1 MVPTLRTRRGE
12 HLTRK
17 SFPTSLT
24 GTLLIGLMLTTVIGC
39 AQPAQPQQQTQP
51 PQAPK
56 TLTVFAAASLTESF
70 TEIGKQ
76 FEADNPGVKVT
87 FNFAGSQQLR
97 AQLEQGARADVFASA
112 NAKEMTTAIISD
124 SLVLSGTQH
133 TFVTN
138 RLAVILPRSNPGKI
152 TSLADLARPGLKL
165 DFADPSVPVGQYT
178 LDMLAKMSQDATFG
192 ATFKDN
198 VVANVVSREDNVKSV
213 VAKVQLGEAD
223 AGVVYTTD
231 ITPGA
236 AKDLATRDIPDKF
249 NVIATYPI
257 APLKNAPEPKL
268 ASQFVDWV
276 LSSKGQQVLATYGF
290 IPAASAKP

>member
-1 MVPTLRTRRGE
+1 M
-12 HLTRK
+12 TRK
-17 SFPTSLT
+17 PFLFSLT
-24 GTLLIGLMLTTVIGC
+24 GILLIGLMLTTLAGC
-39 AQPAQPQQQTQP
+39 AQPVQAPQSTQPVQPTQP

-70 TEIGKQ
+70 TDIGKQ
-76 FEADNPGVKVT
+76 FEAENAGVKVT

-97 AQLEQGARADVFASA
+97 AQLAQGAKAEVFASA

-124 SLVLSGTQH
+124 SLVVSGTQR

-138 RLAVILPRSNPGKI
+138 RLAVIVPKSNPGKI
-152 TSLADLARPGLKL
+152 TALADLARPGLKL
-165 DFADPSVPVGQYT
+165 DFADPSVPVGQYA
-178 LDMLAKMSQDATFG
+178 LDVLAKMSKDATFG
-192 ATFKDN
+192 ATFKDK

-231 ITPGA
+231 ITPSA
-236 AKDLATRDIPDKF
+236 AKDLTTLEIPDKF

-257 APLKNAPEPKL
+257 APLKDAPEPKL
-268 ASQFVDWV
+268 ASQFVEWV
-276 LSSKGQQVLATYGF
+276 LSSKGQQVLTQYGF
-290 IPAASAKP
+290 IPVQKP